1 MTVTEQMAQEMSQVL
16 RQMGEEELTI
26 PDLKHAGSE
35 LALLRK
41 VKKDYTKRLLDKIPK
56 YRALPEAMVPD
67 MFLHALRTR
76 EAELE
81 SACK

>member
-1 MTVTEQMAQEMSQVL
+1 MTETEQMVQKMSQVL
-16 RQMGEEELTI
+16 RQMGEEGLLI
-26 PDLKHAGSE
+26 PDLKQAGSE
-35 LALLRK
+35 LALLRE

-56 YRALPEAMVPD
+56 YKPLPEALVPD

-81 SACK
+81 SARP